1 MTVVVDASLALK
13 WALSEDYTG
22 EALKLWDRWQFASE
36 HTISP
41 PAFRSEIT
49 NALHQTVRR
58 RAISPVDAAEMLDTL
73 LNIVAID
80 EPSVLYDRALA
91 LAGSRRKTPSM
102 DRFTWPL
109 LSCGTANCGPQTAA
123 SPEHRD
129 NAPPVSVGLESTRS
143 ALRESMCAA

>member
-22 EALKLWDRWQFASE
+22 EALKLWDRWQSASE
-36 HTISP
+36 HIISP

-49 NALHQTVRR
+49 NSLHQWVRR
-58 RAISPVDAAEMLDTL
+58 REISPVDAAEMLDTL

-91 LAGSRRKTPSM
+91 LAGSLAQDTVHGSLYPALAKLWDCTL
-102 DRFTWPL
+102 W
-109 LSCGTANCGPQTAA
+109 TANRSFIRTSRQHST
-123 SPEHRD
+123 
-129 NAPPVSVGLESTRS
+129 SVRWVGGY
-143 ALRESMCAA
+143 A